1 MESAVFYCQRFL
13 CVIIFLFF
21 RKQQKRQ
28 MLPVVSSLL
37 LIPQCSMTL
46 DFFFCLDLLSKM
58 CYIET
63 ETKEVERCVIYMV
76 LNLNILILI
85 QSK

>member
-37 LIPQCSMTL
+37 PISQCSMTL
-46 DFFFCLDLLSKM
+46 DFFFYLDLLSKM

-76 LNLNILILI
+76 LNLNVLILI